1 MKSATYLILLVITIV
16 CANCQNKEVKEEK
29 VEKLP
34 ASNREFYQLKIYTF
48 DTKEQVSVTDQ
59 YLKEAFIPAVKKN
72 GIESVGVFKQRL
84 TETDTL
90 LKTFVLIPFK
100 SMDTFIS
107 IEAALE
113 KDKAYLSAGK
123 DYINASHDQAPYQ
136 RVESII
142 LKAFE
147 KMPMM
152 QPSVVE
158 GKRTDRI
165 YELRSYESATEK
177 IYKNKVDMFNAGGE
191 VKLFDRLGFN
201 AVFYGEVIS
210 GSKMPNLMYM
220 TTFSNQVKRDSLWKE
235 FSNAPEWQVLKAK
248 PNYQNN
254 VSHIDKMFLYP
265 TEYSDY

>member
-1 MKSATYLILLVITIV
+1 MLLAITLV
-16 CANCQNKEVKEEK
+16 FANCENKQVKEVKVDEIA
-29 VEKLP
+29 

-48 DTKEQVSVTDQ
+48 DTEEQVAVTDQ
-59 YLKEAFIPAVKKN
+59 YLKEAYIPAVKKL

-84 TETDTL
+84 TEVDTL
-90 LKTFVLIPFK
+90 LKTFVLIPFN
-100 SMDTFIS
+100 SMDKFLK
-107 IEAALE
+107 IEGALE
-113 KDKAYLSAGK
+113 KDQAYQSAGSA
-123 DYINASHDQAPYQ
+123 YINATYDQAPYQ
-136 RVESII
+136 RFESII
-142 LKAFE
+142 IKAFE

-152 QPSVVE
+152 QASAIE
-158 GKRTDRI
+158 GERSDRI

-210 GSKMPNLMYM
+210 GAKMPNLMYM

-265 TEYSDY
+265 TAYSDY